1 MKQLLLISV
10 LFCIS
15 YIVSAQC
22 NGTDNGSN
30 AGDNYVEIKLSA
42 SVENGYYICEIS
54 FRKCGNWY
62 EGTTAPPPLLLDKR
76 STSFMY
82 SNYLYFD
89 FTSTKFEGDPVFT
102 FAEFPSIGYSWDMMG
117 YVGTTFGV
125 QDQRTST
132 GDYYLS
138 ITRSDASYDT
148 KDDFSFKNTTDYI
161 PYGTVKWKI
170 KNSANGDVG
179 LEGRIY
185 KEQLSSIP
193 LTIDAKW
200 HGQALTLPSAASY
213 HGSSAGHDKSW
224 PLYLCFTG
232 DGLVNVG
239 SSDPPVITDLAV
251 ADACAG
257 TTQGITATVTG
268 TYTGISWELKK
279 NGVTST
285 DGTITVGASKEL
297 ASVAWGASASGT
309 YEICGTPQSSVAGA
323 VPFCKNVTVTAAPAL
338 EIAKS
343 TTDECVNTSVTLT
356 PQQVGGG
363 AVGSLLNASSYKWTK
378 DASAASLA
386 TSLTYT
392 TGLTT
397 TSTVYHFTATTVTGN
412 CPVSA
417 DITLQGV
424 AAPVVSGISAIVASG
439 ASLIDKKYYA
449 GDNITFSV
457 PNNVDY
463 TYAWTID
470 GVSAGSGNSCQIES
484 ATAAS
489 YVVKVTVTNSAGCST
504 ELTETYTLS
513 AGCGLTVALQDHF
526 NPGNPVRIC
535 ANGVALI
542 DAVATANCA
551 GESVL
556 YYVWYQKQ
564 ADNTYKE
571 VLRDENPGALKSTF
585 AATVAGTYQVWVYSA
600 RGMIKSADLQ
610 VNASG
615 SIYTADIVEAWDPV
629 YIPLGGGPADLGA
642 NGNNIDSYYWK
653 PEKWFTGSAH
663 TAQFPT
669 TSALSQATTF
679 FVYASHS
686 DGCVSMDSSH
696 VVLSDKTLDITIQIA
711 GNPVCANGKIRL
723 TAEVSNGSGN
733 YDYTWATNEFTIGY
747 PNKNKEMVF
756 EANKSLIP
764 AEGKVLTQTLYVK
777 DTDTEVVGTA
787 KAVINLSNLEDPKLK
802 FDLVGNATCEG
813 NTLSVVKTAGPNI
826 ANYYWFVRD
835 ESLPNKPVTMTTST
849 TPGLKLDKRGDYTV
863 WVGAKTINVSGLEG
877 CYSDTV
883 NARLPLKVKGFDLA
897 WSTQPAATYVSG
909 QVLKAGAIA
918 SNSTTSNDY
927 TFEWL
932 SPAGGTMTSATQTTN
947 PNNFQLEGAE
957 LAQYEFKVKVT
968 NDGCPKELSE
978 IVNRNATDNGLLL
991 TLASDQVKYCAGGA
1005 AIMSARAT
1013 GGKAPYRVTWYKVG
1027 SESSPIEGPKEM
1039 AIDGGAGFDRL
1050 IITTPLSDGDKIVVK
1065 VEDGNTASPKIRRDT
1080 VTVNVTG
1087 AVQAPQI
1094 SAGADRTI
1102 ARGTSTYLLGEV
1114 LAEGNGITSWTW
1126 WDGNNLV
1133 ADATTANPQTKALN
1147 SATTFSAY
1155 VTDASGCTSLP
1166 DEVEIRVT
1174 ADPYDLAVD
1183 MNAPGL
1189 LCHNSKVPLS
1199 ADVTPGDRAIS
1210 KWQWTTTLGTLSN
1223 AALATPDWTMNVSA
1237 NGTATLMVLVE
1248 DGAGVTAVDKAVVTV
1263 SDKTAPELI
1272 LAGYNTAGGKNTLC
1286 SGSTELKV
1294 TEKNGIALSGYVW
1307 YADGAVVARDVDTY
1321 IHAVSATSLV
1331 TVRVTASAA
1340 SGGCP
1345 ASNVAEVPLTAYP
1358 QPAIA
1363 WAASSTPEFVD
1374 ANTAV
1379 KVTAEVTTTTK
1390 APYTYTWKHI
1400 STPVNPNAP
1409 GYTDEANAAGTPP
1422 AASSEANLAGGA
1434 SADSHPY
1441 DFQVTVTDGNGCPS
1455 DEITRSIVV
1464 NDGSLYVTV
1473 APKYGDYCINGAGV
1487 LTASVKGEGVT
1498 ADNVTYQWYKD
1509 GTLMAGETGK
1519 ELVVM
1524 NPNETDKYHVEVECG
1539 GKTGST
1545 AGVPT
1550 QLKQGTNTAPTL
1562 TGIDLQIPIGS
1573 RTALV
1578 VDPNGAVIT
1587 EWQWSP
1593 EDKLASGE
1601 STLSS
1606 PYTIAL
1612 NASQQYTVYG
1622 VDRNKCV
1629 SAPAIVNVDVIKVPD
1644 PADRQE
1650 NLMVKAWPTP
1660 DTVCIGNELNIYTT
1674 VWSSVTGDKT
1684 YTWMGD
1690 DNLNVK
1696 NTPGVIFN
1704 PTNQSLPAGTY
1715 TYAVIVEN
1723 AVGMKAVDRAIV
1735 TVIDGTTPTLTEQN
1749 PGDRCA
1755 GNDVVV
1761 KLTPSSGAEYTWIVN
1776 GVVDETVTGNTFTW
1790 PDVMDETG
1798 VHYNLKV
1805 IAKTAG
1811 YCRTDT
1817 LKIDADV
1824 QPGVKFEGLQIA
1836 DSCGQVILYSKTKE
1850 NANYSWSLTAGAPY
1864 LKTKAGG
1871 SADTCYVVQDMEFTT
1886 PSMGYT
1892 LKVEVTP
1899 NGGGCKASGQY
1910 TGKLYYRPTARI
1922 AGWNPAGEATSLSYT
1937 MVEKNGSETVYL
1949 DALNSHYTTTNSDV
1963 DWTALHANIPA
1974 ASDKKTATVRNVAVD
1989 DSVFL
1994 TIANKEVATCQSRDT
2009 MPVYLYPEAPTLRID
2024 TVDGSF
2030 VNAGLYLDGG
2040 SGDNYTIWSRKW
2052 DPYCLTDRFTGDQV
2066 YKKEPGAINITDKLW
2081 KEPAMDTL
2089 EFYYATAGRTIA
2101 GRTWDS
2107 PTTSDTVGYYLQDFH
2122 VNESP
2127 LSSDDFM
2134 PVYFDFT
2141 AMGTPTTKE
2150 IFERLIPS
2158 ASTASAIL
2166 KFDYSSQKT
2175 STSTRRPTGQVLS
2188 PFAPVQGGVIQV
2200 RPAIETQFMQYGVLP
2215 SYYSF
2220 EFKNTNISDGNYN
2233 WAFTLPQKAG
2243 SLDLSDLVASD
2254 FTNVQNIVRWKFS
2267 TQKTVVT
2274 TIRVGGTIIGVAEAK
2289 APLKPLM
2296 FFKVLLN
2303 NTTTG
2308 LIWH

>member
-1 MKQLLLISV
+1 MIKIINIIIYLC
-10 LFCIS
+10 LFFNMSILEAQT
-15 YIVSAQC
+15 VSDCDLVQGNKYGAKE
-22 NGTDNGSN
+22 
-30 AGDNYVEIKLSA
+30 GDNFVELHFGDVSLKDDGYLYFSIYLKKL
-42 SVENGYYICEIS
+42 GD
-54 FRKCGNWY
+54 WY
-62 EGTTAPPPLLLDKR
+62 EGTTIPSGMGAAKKYTNSFNVLQLMFNYTESVFTEAPEVVRLGGCPTLPEYDWGAVYKYLPTMEDVRGYTLNPKDFWMELIILSQSADNEEYYPIP
-76 STSFMY
+76 TD
-82 SNYLYFD
+82 NYLF
-89 FTSTKFEGDPVFT
+89 
-102 FAEFPSIGYSWDMMG
+102 FAEYRWKVNSN
-117 YVGTTFGV
+117 VGGA
-125 QDQRTST
+125 TST
-132 GDYYLS
+132 GIKCRTQVAGEDYYIEGQNSKGTNLGFC
-138 ITRSDASYDT
+138 ITGAEDLDV
-148 KDDFSFKNTTDYI
+148 SF
-161 PYGTVKWKI
+161 G
-170 KNSANGDVG
+170 GD
-179 LEGRIY
+179 
-185 KEQLSSIP
+185 
-193 LTIDAKW
+193 
-200 HGQALTLPSAASY
+200 
-213 HGSSAGHDKSW
+213 
-224 PLYLCFTG
+224 
-232 DGLVNVG
+232 N
-239 SSDPPVITDLAV
+239 PPVITDLAV

-268 TYTGISWELKK
+268 TYTGISWALKK
-279 NGVTST
+279 DGAIST

-297 ASVAWGASASGT
+297 ASVTWGASAGGT

-323 VPFCKNVTVTAAPAL
+323 VPFCKDVTVTAAPAL
-338 EIAKS
+338 EIARS
-343 TTDECVNTSVTLT
+343 TTDECVGTPVTLT
-356 PQQVGGG
+356 PQQVGGA
-363 AVGSLLNASSYKWTK
+363 AVGSLLDGNSYKWTQ
-378 DASAASLA
+378 DASA
-386 TSLTYT
+386 TSL
-392 TGLTT
+392 GELLTLST
-397 TSTVYHFTATTVTGN
+397 QVPATSTVYHFTATTVTGN
-412 CPVSA
+412 CPVAA

-424 AAPVVSGISAIVASG
+424 AAPVISGISTLVASG

-457 PNNVDY
+457 PNNADY
-463 TYAWTID
+463 TYAWTIN

-556 YYVWYQKQ
+556 YYVWYQRQ

-571 VLRDENPGALKSTF
+571 IFRDENPGALKSTF

-615 SIYTADIVEAWDPV
+615 SIYAADIVEAWDPV

-679 FVYASHS
+679 FVYGSHS

-696 VVLSDKTLDITIQIA
+696 VVLSDQTLDITIQIA

-733 YDYTWATNEFTIGY
+733 YDYTWATNEFTTGY

-813 NTLSVVKTAGPNI
+813 NTLSVVKNAGPNI
-826 ANYYWFVRD
+826 ATYYWFVRD

-863 WVGAKTINVSGLEG
+863 WVAAKTINVSGLEG

-897 WSTQPAATYVSG
+897 WSAQPAATYVSG
-909 QVLKAGAIA
+909 QVLKAGAVA

-932 SPAGGTMTSATQTTN
+932 SPAGGTMTSASQTTN

-991 TLASDQVKYCAGGA
+991 TLASDQVKYCANGA

-1013 GGKAPYRVTWYKVG
+1013 GGKAPYRVTWYKAG
-1027 SESSPIEGPKEM
+1027 NESAPIEGPKEM

-1050 IITTPLSDGDKIVVK
+1050 VITTPLSDGDKIVVK

-1126 WDGNNLV
+1126 WDGNNLA
-1133 ADATTANPQTKALN
+1133 ADATTANPQTKVLN
-1147 SATTFSAY
+1147 SATTYSAY
-1155 VTDASGCTSLP
+1155 VTDAAGCTSLP

-1263 SDKTAPELI
+1263 SNKTAPELI
-1272 LAGYNTAGGKNTLC
+1272 LAGYNTAGGKNTVC

-1307 YADGAVVARDVDTY
+1307 YADGTIVARDVDTY
-1321 IHAVSATSLV
+1321 IHDVTSTSLV

-1358 QPAIA
+1358 QPVIA

-1379 KVTAEVTTTTK
+1379 KVTAAVTTTTK

-1409 GYTDEANAAGTPP
+1409 GYTDETNATGTPP

-1473 APKYGDYCINGAGV
+1473 ASKYGDYCINGADV
-1487 LTASVKGEGVT
+1487 LVASVKGEGVT
-1498 ADNVTYQWYKD
+1498 ADNVTYQWYKN
-1509 GTLMAGETGK
+1509 GTLMPGETAK
-1519 ELVVM
+1519 ELVIM

-1562 TGIDLQIPIGS
+1562 TGIDLQIPTGS

-1593 EDKLASGE
+1593 EDKLADGE

-1606 PYTIAL
+1606 PYTVVL
-1612 NASQQYTVYG
+1612 NAPQQYTVYG

-1629 SAPAIVNVDVIKVPD
+1629 SAPAIVNVDVINVPN
-1644 PADRQE
+1644 PGDRQE
-1650 NLMVKAWPTP
+1650 DLMVKAWPTP

-1690 DNLNVK
+1690 NNLNSK
-1696 NTPGVIFN
+1696 NTSSVIFN
-1704 PTNQSLPAGTY
+1704 PTNQSLTAGTY
-1715 TYAVIVEN
+1715 TYVVIVEN
-1723 AVGMKAVDRAIV
+1723 AVGMKAVDRAV
-1735 TVIDGTTPTLTEQN
+1735 VKVIDGTTPTLAEQN

-1790 PDVMDETG
+1790 PDVMDEAG

-1817 LKIDADV
+1817 LSIDANV

-1836 DSCGQVILYSKTKE
+1836 DSCGQVVLYSKTKE

-1871 SADTCYVVQDMEFTT
+1871 SADTCYIVRDMDFTT

-1892 LKVEVTP
+1892 LQVEITP
-1899 NGGGCKASGQY
+1899 NGGGCKATGQY
-1910 TGKLYYRPTARI
+1910 TGKLYYKPTARI
-1922 AGWNPAGEATSLSYT
+1922 AGWNPAGEATSLAYT
-1937 MVEKNGSETVYL
+1937 MVEKDGSETVYL
-1949 DALNSHYTTTNSDV
+1949 DAVNSQYTTTNSDI
-1963 DWTALHANIPA
+1963 DWTALHATVTA
-1974 ASDKKTATVRNVAVD
+1974 ASNKQTATVRNVAVD

-2009 MPVYLYPEAPTLRID
+2009 MPVYLYPEAPTLKID

-2052 DPYCLTDRFTGDQV
+2052 DPYCLATRFTGDQV
-2066 YKKEPGAINITDKLW
+2066 YKKEPTATNITDKLW

-2101 GRTWDS
+2101 GRVWDS
-2107 PTTSDTVGYYLQDFH
+2107 KTTSDTVGYYLFDL
-2122 VNESP
+2122 NLNTTLP
-2127 LSSDDFM
+2127 SSNSYM
-2134 PVYFDFT
+2134 AVYFDFA
-2141 AMGTPTTKE
+2141 AMGCPTTLE
-2150 IFERLIPS
+2150 LCRRINAYNAQSMIQVYN
-2158 ASTASAIL
+2158 
-2166 KFDYSSQKT
+2166 FDYSTQ
-2175 STSTRRPTGQVLS
+2175 STKSNTYMGATDKVVGTALTMNMATIRIVPKAES
-2188 PFAPVQGGVIQV
+2188 K
-2200 RPAIETQFMQYGVLP
+2200 FMQYGKLP
-2215 SYYSF
+2215 DVSF
-2220 EFKNTNISDGNYN
+2220 TLLRSNPTSVGNMN
-2233 WAFTLPQKAG
+2233 WIYVLPQKSHILEVDDLFAVDFMNVMQMFRWNFEG
-2243 SLDLSDLVASD
+2243 QTTSATSKLSPTAKPTGNRTALMPLQVIGTNLRNTIPSLD
-2254 FTNVQNIVRWKFS
+2254 WK
-2267 TQKTVVT
+2267 
-2274 TIRVGGTIIGVAEAK
+2274 
-2289 APLKPLM
+2289 
-2296 FFKVLLN
+2296 
-2303 NTTTG
+2303 
-2308 LIWH
+2308 

>member
-1 MKQLLLISV
+1 MKRILFIIFFVIQILQGGAQTFYGTENLPTDWCGSKFGNNEWDNTLEAAIQNVTVNGDYLEFDIYLSRIGKWFNQAWTSERKRLSILTLAFDYNYNV
-10 LFCIS
+10 L
-15 YIVSAQC
+15 
-22 NGTDNGSN
+22 
-30 AGDNYVEIKLSA
+30 
-42 SVENGYYICEIS
+42 
-54 FRKCGNWY
+54 
-62 EGTTAPPPLLLDKR
+62 
-76 STSFMY
+76 STNKS
-82 SNYLYFD
+82 D
-89 FTSTKFEGDPVFT
+89 FTYTIGEDWEADVDVKSCGLEQAASFGDPHFLQMNFASMNYYTFSVPGEGVF
-102 FAEFPSIGYSWDMMG
+102 FMH
-117 YVGTTFGV
+117 
-125 QDQRTST
+125 
-132 GDYYLS
+132 
-138 ITRSDASYDT
+138 
-148 KDDFSFKNTTDYI
+148 
-161 PYGTVKWKI
+161 VKWKI
-170 KNSANGDVG
+170 ASKSGKTGIVLRTPG
-179 LEGRIY
+179 PPR
-185 KEQLSSIP
+185 SSEA
-193 LTIDAKW
+193 TTD
-200 HGQALTLPSAASY
+200 QSAAVCVVQTGNADIQL
-213 HGSSAGHDKSW
+213 GSESA
-224 PLYLCFTG
+224 
-232 DGLVNVG
+232 
-239 SSDPPVITDLAV
+239 PVITDLAV

-268 TYTGISWELKK
+268 TYTGINWELKK
-279 NGVTST
+279 DGAIST

-309 YEICGTPQSSVAGA
+309 YKICGTPQSSVAGA
-323 VPFCKNVTVTAAPAL
+323 VPFCKDVTVTAAPAL
-338 EIAKS
+338 EIARS

-356 PQQVGGG
+356 PQQVGGA
-363 AVGSLLNASSYKWTK
+363 AVGSLLNASSYKWTQ
-378 DASAASLA
+378 DASATSLA

-392 TGLTT
+392 TDLTT
-397 TSTVYHFTATTVTGN
+397 TSTVYHFTATTATGN

-424 AAPVVSGISAIVASG
+424 AAPVISGISTVVASG

-457 PNNVDY
+457 PNNTDY

-535 ANGVALI
+535 TNGVALI

-564 ADNTYKE
+564 PDNTYKE
-571 VLRDENPGALKSTF
+571 VFRDENPGALKSTF
-585 AATVAGTYQVWVYSA
+585 AATATGTYQVWVYSA

-615 SIYTADIVEAWDPV
+615 SIYAADIVEAWDPV

-679 FVYASHS
+679 LVYASHS

-733 YDYTWATNEFTIGY
+733 YDYTWATNEFTTGY

-813 NTLSVVKTAGPNI
+813 NTLNVVKNAGPNI
-826 ANYYWFVRD
+826 ATYYWFVRD

-909 QVLKAGAIA
+909 QVLKAGAVA

-991 TLASDQVKYCAGGA
+991 TLASDHVKYCAGGA

-1013 GGKAPYRVTWYKVG
+1013 GGKAPYRVTWYKAG
-1027 SESSPIEGPKEM
+1027 NESAPIEGPKEM

-1050 IITTPLSDGDKIVVK
+1050 VITTPLSDGDKIVVK

-1087 AVQAPQI
+1087 AVNAPQI
-1094 SAGADRTI
+1094 SAGADRMI

-1126 WDGNNLV
+1126 WDGNNLA
-1133 ADATTANPQTKALN
+1133 ADATTANPQTKVLN
-1147 SATTFSAY
+1147 SATTYSAY
-1155 VTDASGCTSLP
+1155 VTDAAGCTSLP

-1189 LCHNSKVPLS
+1189 LCHNSMVPLS
-1199 ADVTPGDRAIS
+1199 ADITPGDRTIN
-1210 KWQWTTTLGTLSN
+1210 KWQWTTTLGTLSD

-1263 SDKTAPELI
+1263 SNKTAPELI
-1272 LAGYNTAGGKNTLC
+1272 LAGYNTVGGKNTVC

-1307 YADGAVVARDVDTY
+1307 YANGVVVARDVDTY
-1321 IHAVSATSLV
+1321 VHNVTGTSAV

-1345 ASNVAEVPLTAYP
+1345 AGNVAEVPLMAYP

-1400 STPVNPNAP
+1400 STPVNLNAP
-1409 GYTDEANAAGTPP
+1409 NYTDETNAVGTPP

-1473 APKYGDYCINGAGV
+1473 TSKYGDYCINGADV
-1487 LTASVKGEGVT
+1487 LVASVKGEGVT
-1498 ADNVTYQWYKD
+1498 ADNVTYQWYKN

-1519 ELVVM
+1519 ELVIM

-1539 GKTGST
+1539 GKAGST

-1562 TGIDLQIPIGS
+1562 TGIDLQIPTGS

-1593 EDKLASGE
+1593 EDKLADGE

-1606 PYTIAL
+1606 PYTVVL
-1612 NASQQYTVYG
+1612 NAPQQYTVYG

-1629 SAPAIVNVDVIKVPD
+1629 SAPAVVNVDVINVPN
-1644 PADRQE
+1644 PGDRQD

-1690 DNLNVK
+1690 NNLNSK
-1696 NTPGVIFN
+1696 NTPSVIFN
-1704 PTNQSLPAGTY
+1704 PTNQSLTAGTY
-1715 TYAVIVEN
+1715 TYVVIVEN
-1723 AVGMKAVDRAIV
+1723 ALGIKAVDRAV
-1735 TVIDGTTPTLTEQN
+1735 VKVIDGTTPTLTEQN

-1790 PDVMDETG
+1790 PDVRDEAG
-1798 VHYNLKV
+1798 VRYNLKV

-1817 LKIDADV
+1817 LSIDADV

-1850 NANYSWSLTAGAPY
+1850 NANYNWNLTAGAPY

-1871 SADTCYVVQDMEFTT
+1871 SADTCYIVRDMDFTT

-1892 LKVEVTP
+1892 LQVEITP
-1899 NGGGCKASGQY
+1899 NGGGCKATGQY
-1910 TGKLYYRPTARI
+1910 TGKLYYKPTARI
-1922 AGWNPAGEATSLSYT
+1922 AGWNPAGESTPLAYT
-1937 MVEKNGSETVYL
+1937 MVEKDGLETVYL
-1949 DALNSHYTTTNSDV
+1949 DAVNSQYTTTNSDI
-1963 DWTALHANIPA
+1963 DWTALHANVMV
-1974 ASDKKTATVRNVAVD
+1974 ASNKQTATVKNVAVD

-2009 MPVYLYPEAPTLRID
+2009 MPVYLYPEAPTVDID
-2024 TVDGSF
+2024 T
-2030 VNAGLYLDGG
+2030 N
-2040 SGDNYTIWSRKW
+2040 T
-2052 DPYCLTDRFTGDQV
+2052 CLTDILVHWENGNGDSVRIMGIVEDAYNVLGKNYQILASV
-2066 YKKEPGAINITDKLW
+2066 KLGDKKWVEPNMNDRLK
-2081 KEPAMDTL
+2081 
-2089 EFYYATAGRTIA
+2089 FYYLQSVRKIEGRSFLSQI
-2101 GRTWDS
+2101 
-2107 PTTSDTVGYYLQDFH
+2107 TSDTVGWLKQTLYS
-2122 VNESP
+2122 VNNVSGGIDNVIAYP
-2127 LSSDDFM
+2127 FDMSSKGIHTNRDL
-2134 PVYFDFT
+2134 
-2141 AMGTPTTKE
+2141 
-2150 IFERLIPS
+2150 FERLVPS
-2158 ASTASAIL
+2158 SL
-2166 KFDYSSQKT
+2166 N
-2175 STSTRRPTGQVLS
+2175 RG
-2188 PFAPVQGGVIQV
+2188 GGVIG
-2200 RPAIETQFMQYGVLP
+2200 Y
-2215 SYYSF
+2215 
-2220 EFKNTNISDGNYN
+2220 
-2233 WAFTLPQKAG
+2233 W
-2243 SLDLSDLVASD
+2243 D
-2254 FTNVQNIVRWKFS
+2254 FTSQIWNNEDWMDMNGDGSWMIWSWDPAPGFDLKVGSAYNLSFANASVESANILMYGKLQRLVYDFKLNPAGGSETFILYPISMVNKKTRQYLGGQIPTTYLGIFDFSYQVYDNASSIDFGDGMIFWDPEEATDVLKIDGWRPVRF
-2267 TQKTVVT
+2267 TVENP
-2274 TIRVGGTIIGVAEAK
+2274 I
-2289 APLKPLM
+2289 
-2296 FFKVLLN
+2296 LN
-2303 NTTTG
+2303 
-2308 LIWH
+2308 WSK

>member
-1 MKQLLLISV
+1 MKRILLIIFFVIQILQGGAQTFYGTENLPTDWCGSKFGNNEWDNTLETAIQNVTVNGDYLEFDIYLSRIGKWFNQAWTSERKRLSIVTLAFDYNYNV
-10 LFCIS
+10 L
-15 YIVSAQC
+15 
-22 NGTDNGSN
+22 
-30 AGDNYVEIKLSA
+30 
-42 SVENGYYICEIS
+42 
-54 FRKCGNWY
+54 
-62 EGTTAPPPLLLDKR
+62 
-76 STSFMY
+76 STNKS
-82 SNYLYFD
+82 D
-89 FTSTKFEGDPVFT
+89 FTYTIGEEWEADVDVKSCGLEEAPSFGDPHFLQMNFASMNYYTFSAPGEGVF
-102 FAEFPSIGYSWDMMG
+102 FMHI
-117 YVGTTFGV
+117 
-125 QDQRTST
+125 
-132 GDYYLS
+132 
-138 ITRSDASYDT
+138 
-148 KDDFSFKNTTDYI
+148 
-161 PYGTVKWKI
+161 KWKI
-170 KNSANGDVG
+170 ASKSGKTGVVLRTPG
-179 LEGRIY
+179 PPR
-185 KEQLSSIP
+185 SSEA
-193 LTIDAKW
+193 TTD
-200 HGQALTLPSAASY
+200 QSAAVCVVQTGNADIQL
-213 HGSSAGHDKSW
+213 GSESA
-224 PLYLCFTG
+224 
-232 DGLVNVG
+232 
-239 SSDPPVITDLAV
+239 PVITDLAV

-268 TYTGISWELKK
+268 TYTGINWELKK
-279 NGVTST
+279 NGATST

-297 ASVAWGASASGT
+297 ASVAWGTSASGT

-363 AVGSLLNASSYKWTK
+363 AVGALLNASSYKWTK

-663 TAQFPT
+663 MAQFPT

-1013 GGKAPYRVTWYKVG
+1013 GGKAPYRVTWYKAG

-1133 ADATTANPQTKALN
+1133 ADATTANPQTKVLN

-1155 VTDASGCTSLP
+1155 VTDAAGCTSLP

-1307 YADGAVVARDVDTY
+1307 YADGAVVTRDVDTY

-1345 ASNVAEVPLTAYP
+1345 ASNVAEVLLTAYP

-1562 TGIDLQIPIGS
+1562 TGIDLQIPTGS

-1606 PYTIAL
+1606 PYTVAL
-1612 NASQQYTVYG
+1612 NAPQQYTVYG

-1629 SAPAIVNVDVIKVPD
+1629 SAPAVVNVDVIKVPD
-1644 PADRQE
+1644 PADRQD

-1674 VWSSVTGDKT
+1674 VWSSVTGNKT

-1715 TYAVIVEN
+1715 TYAVIVET
-1723 AVGMKAVDRAIV
+1723 VGMKAVDRAIV

-1922 AGWNPAGEATSLSYT
+1922 AGWNPAGEATPLSYT

-1949 DALNSHYTTTNSDV
+1949 DAVNSHYTTTNSDV
-1963 DWTALHANIPA
+1963 DWTALHANIMA
-1974 ASDKKTATVRNVAVD
+1974 ASNKQTATVRNVAVD

>member
-1 MKQLLLISV
+1 MIKIINILIYLCLCFNMSI
-10 LFCIS
+10 LEAQT
-15 YIVSAQC
+15 VSDCDLVQGNKYGAKE
-22 NGTDNGSN
+22 
-30 AGDNYVEIKLSA
+30 GDNFVELHFGDVSLKEDGYLYFSIYLKKL
-42 SVENGYYICEIS
+42 GD
-54 FRKCGNWY
+54 WY
-62 EGTTAPPPLLLDKR
+62 EGTTIPSGMGANKKYTNSFSVLQLMFNYTESVFTEAPEVVRLGACPSPEYPDYDWGAVYRYLPTMEDVRGYTLNPKDFWMELIILSQDAD
-76 STSFMY
+76 SEEYYPIPTD
-82 SNYLYFD
+82 NYLF
-89 FTSTKFEGDPVFT
+89 
-102 FAEFPSIGYSWDMMG
+102 FAEYRWKVNSN
-117 YVGTTFGV
+117 VGGA
-125 QDQRTST
+125 TST
-132 GDYYLS
+132 GIKCRTQVPGEDYY
-138 ITRSDASYDT
+138 I
-148 KDDFSFKNTTDYI
+148 
-161 PYGTVKWKI
+161 
-170 KNSANGDVG
+170 
-179 LEGRIY
+179 EGRNS
-185 KEQLSSIP
+185 KE
-193 LTIDAKW
+193 T
-200 HGQALTLPSAASY
+200 TL
-213 HGSSAGHDKSW
+213 GF
-224 PLYLCFTG
+224 CITG
-232 DGLVNVG
+232 AEDLDVSFGGDN
-239 SSDPPVITDLAV
+239 PPVITDLAV

-268 TYTGISWELKK
+268 TYTGINWELKK
-279 NGVTST
+279 NGATST

-297 ASVAWGASASGT
+297 ASVAWGTSASGT

-356 PQQVGGG
+356 PQQVGGE

-1013 GGKAPYRVTWYKVG
+1013 GGKAPYRVTWYKAG

-1039 AIDGGAGFDRL
+1039 VIDGGAGFDRL

-1155 VTDASGCTSLP
+1155 VTDAAGCTSLP

-1307 YADGAVVARDVDTY
+1307 YADGAVVTRDVDTY

-1345 ASNVAEVPLTAYP
+1345 ASNVAEVLLTAYP

-1562 TGIDLQIPIGS
+1562 TGIDLQIPTGS

-1606 PYTIAL
+1606 PYTVAL
-1612 NASQQYTVYG
+1612 NDPQQYTVYG

-1629 SAPAIVNVDVIKVPD
+1629 SAPAVVNVDVIKVPD
-1644 PADRQE
+1644 PADRQD

-1660 DTVCIGNELNIYTT
+1660 DTVCIGNELNIYAT
-1674 VWSSVTGDKT
+1674 VWSSVTGNKT

-1715 TYAVIVEN
+1715 TYAVIVET
-1723 AVGMKAVDRAIV
+1723 VGMKAVDRAIV

-1922 AGWNPAGEATSLSYT
+1922 AGWNPAGEATPLSYT

-1949 DALNSHYTTTNSDV
+1949 DAVNSHYTTTNSDV
-1963 DWTALHANIPA
+1963 DWTALHTNIPA

-2107 PTTSDTVGYYLQDFH
+2107 PTTSDTVGYYLQDINKNTTSGKTSNNL
-2122 VNESP
+2122 V
-2127 LSSDDFM
+2127 

-2141 AMGTPTTKE
+2141 KMGYPTSGDLLKLWTSK
-2150 IFERLIPS
+2150 FSVVRTFNY
-2158 ASTASAIL
+2158 STQGWSGTTNPAGSIIIGS
-2166 KFDYSSQKT
+2166 FT
-2175 STSTRRPTGQVLS
+2175 I
-2188 PFAPVQGGVIQV
+2188 VQGTVIQ
-2200 RPAIETQFMQYGVLP
+2200 IEPKINCQFMQYGKLP
-2215 SYYSF
+2215 SLYDFSVN
-2220 EFKNTNISDGNYN
+2220 KTNATSKGNN
-2233 WAFTLPQKAG
+2233 NLVFLQPSRAAMLMAREV
-2243 SLDLSDLVASD
+2243 LDEVVDLSTVRYFGFDNQGWNAARYVTSTVFLGD
-2254 FTNVQNIVRWKFS
+2254 FSLIPLLPLQMELKAAFNGSINWK
-2267 TQKTVVT
+2267 
-2274 TIRVGGTIIGVAEAK
+2274 
-2289 APLKPLM
+2289 
-2296 FFKVLLN
+2296 
-2303 NTTTG
+2303 
-2308 LIWH
+2308 

>member
-1 MKQLLLISV
+1 MKKSLYILL
-10 LFCIS
+10 
-15 YIVSAQC
+15 YILLTDIFSVSAQVFY
-22 NGTDNGSN
+22 GTENIPTIADYC
-30 AGDNYVEIKLSA
+30 GDDKY
-42 SVENGYYICEIS
+42 G
-54 FRKCGNWY
+54 GNWKNSLEVCIENAQIDGEY
-62 EGTTAPPPLLLDKR
+62 LVFSVVFNKISDWKVLTNNRNVTTLNGLTLAFDYNHTVL
-76 STSFMY
+76 STNNSDVSFELEPDWQY
-82 SNYLYFD
+82 NEDLEQYCDFIPQLVCQSSFNEYYLVIQANELTHYK
-89 FTSTKFEGDPVFT
+89 FTSGGANSK
-102 FAEFPSIGYSWDMMG
+102 IGTIRWKLQAGASGKTGVIMRATG
-117 YVGTTFGV
+117 SVRGTGGTAVNGASAVPLCIV
-125 QDQRTST
+125 QS
-132 GDYYLS
+132 G
-138 ITRSDASYDT
+138 
-148 KDDFSFKNTTDYI
+148 
-161 PYGTVKWKI
+161 
-170 KNSANGDVG
+170 NGDV
-179 LEGRIY
+179 
-185 KEQLSSIP
+185 S
-193 LTIDAKW
+193 
-200 HGQALTLPSAASY
+200 
-213 HGSSAGHDKSW
+213 
-224 PLYLCFTG
+224 
-232 DGLVNVG
+232 VG
-239 SSDPPVITDLAV
+239 SESAPVITDLVV

-268 TYTGISWELKK
+268 TYTGINWELKK
-279 NGVTST
+279 DGAIST

-309 YEICGTPQSSVAGA
+309 YKICGTPQSSVAGA
-323 VPFCKNVTVTAAPAL
+323 VPFCKDVTVTAAPAL
-338 EIAKS
+338 EIARS
-343 TTDECVNTSVTLT
+343 TTDECVGTPVTLT
-356 PQQVGGG
+356 PQQVGGA
-363 AVGSLLNASSYKWTK
+363 AVGSLLDGNSYKWTQ
-378 DASAASLA
+378 DASA
-386 TSLTYT
+386 TSL
-392 TGLTT
+392 GKLLTLST
-397 TSTVYHFTATTVTGN
+397 QVPATSTVYHFTATTVTGN

-424 AAPVVSGISAIVASG
+424 AAPVISGISTVVASG

-457 PNNVDY
+457 PNNTDY

-535 ANGVALI
+535 TNGVALI
-542 DAVATANCA
+542 DAVATADCA

-564 ADNTYKE
+564 PDNTYKE
-571 VLRDENPGALKSTF
+571 VFRDENPGALKSTF
-585 AATVAGTYQVWVYSA
+585 AATATGTYQVWVYSA

-615 SIYTADIVEAWDPV
+615 SIYAADIVEAWDPV

-679 FVYASHS
+679 LVYASHS

-733 YDYTWATNEFTIGY
+733 YDYTWATNEFTTGY

-813 NTLSVVKTAGPNI
+813 NTLNVVKNAGPNI
-826 ANYYWFVRD
+826 ATYYWFVRD

-909 QVLKAGAIA
+909 QVLKAGAVA

-1013 GGKAPYRVTWYKVG
+1013 GGKAPYRVTWYKAG
-1027 SESSPIEGPKEM
+1027 NESAPIEGPKEM

-1050 IITTPLSDGDKIVVK
+1050 VITTPLSDGDKIVVK

-1087 AVQAPQI
+1087 AVNAPQI
-1094 SAGADRTI
+1094 SAGADRMI

-1126 WDGNNLV
+1126 WDGNNLA
-1133 ADATTANPQTKALN
+1133 ADATTANPQTKVLN
-1147 SATTFSAY
+1147 SATTYSAY
-1155 VTDASGCTSLP
+1155 VTDAAGCTSLP

-1189 LCHNSKVPLS
+1189 LCHNSMVPLS
-1199 ADVTPGDRAIS
+1199 ADITPGDRAIS

-1263 SDKTAPELI
+1263 SNKTAPELI
-1272 LAGYNTAGGKNTLC
+1272 LAGYNTVGGKNTVC

-1307 YADGAVVARDVDTY
+1307 YANGVVVARDVDTY
-1321 IHAVSATSLV
+1321 VHNVTGTSAV

-1345 ASNVAEVPLTAYP
+1345 AGNVAEVPLTAYP

-1363 WAASSTPEFVD
+1363 WATSSTPEFVD

-1379 KVTAEVTTTTK
+1379 KVTAEVTTITK

-1400 STPVNPNAP
+1400 STPVNLNAP
-1409 GYTDEANAAGTPP
+1409 NYTDETNAVGTPP

-1473 APKYGDYCINGAGV
+1473 TSKYGDYCINGADV
-1487 LTASVKGEGVT
+1487 LVASVKGEGVT
-1498 ADNVTYQWYKD
+1498 ADNVTYQWYKN

-1519 ELVVM
+1519 ELVIM

-1539 GKTGST
+1539 GKAGST

-1562 TGIDLQIPIGS
+1562 TGIDLQIPTGS

-1593 EDKLASGE
+1593 EDKLADGE

-1606 PYTIAL
+1606 PYTVVL
-1612 NASQQYTVYG
+1612 NAPQQYTVYG

-1629 SAPAIVNVDVIKVPD
+1629 SAPAVVNVDVINVPN
-1644 PADRQE
+1644 PGDRQD

-1690 DNLNVK
+1690 NNLNSK
-1696 NTPGVIFN
+1696 NTPSVIFN
-1704 PTNQSLPAGTY
+1704 PTNQSLTAGTY
-1715 TYAVIVEN
+1715 TYVVIVEN
-1723 AVGMKAVDRAIV
+1723 ALGIKAVDRAV
-1735 TVIDGTTPTLTEQN
+1735 VKVIDGTTPTLTEQN

-1790 PDVMDETG
+1790 PNVMDEAG
-1798 VHYNLKV
+1798 VRYNLKV

-1817 LKIDADV
+1817 LSIDADV

-1850 NANYSWSLTAGAPY
+1850 NANYNWNLTAGAPY

-1871 SADTCYVVQDMEFTT
+1871 SADTCYIVRDMDFTT

-1892 LKVEVTP
+1892 LQVEITP
-1899 NGGGCKASGQY
+1899 NGGGCKATGQY
-1910 TGKLYYRPTARI
+1910 TGKLYYKPTARI
-1922 AGWNPAGEATSLSYT
+1922 AGWNPAGESTPLAYT
-1937 MVEKNGSETVYL
+1937 MVEKDGLETVYL
-1949 DALNSHYTTTNSDV
+1949 DAVNSQYTTTNSDI
-1963 DWTALHANIPA
+1963 DWTALHANVMV
-1974 ASDKKTATVRNVAVD
+1974 ASNKQTATVKNVAVD

-2009 MPVYLYPEAPTLRID
+2009 MPVYLYPEAPTVDID
-2024 TVDGSF
+2024 T
-2030 VNAGLYLDGG
+2030 N
-2040 SGDNYTIWSRKW
+2040 T
-2052 DPYCLTDRFTGDQV
+2052 CLTDILVHWENGNGDSVRIMGIVEDAYNVLGKNYQILASV
-2066 YKKEPGAINITDKLW
+2066 KLGDKKWVEPNMNDRLK
-2081 KEPAMDTL
+2081 
-2089 EFYYATAGRTIA
+2089 FYYLQSVRKIEGRSFLSQI
-2101 GRTWDS
+2101 
-2107 PTTSDTVGYYLQDFH
+2107 TSDTVGWLKQTLYS
-2122 VNESP
+2122 VNNVSGGIDNVIAYP
-2127 LSSDDFM
+2127 FDMSSKGIHTNRDL
-2134 PVYFDFT
+2134 
-2141 AMGTPTTKE
+2141 
-2150 IFERLIPS
+2150 FERLVPS
-2158 ASTASAIL
+2158 SL
-2166 KFDYSSQKT
+2166 N
-2175 STSTRRPTGQVLS
+2175 RG
-2188 PFAPVQGGVIQV
+2188 GGVIG
-2200 RPAIETQFMQYGVLP
+2200 Y
-2215 SYYSF
+2215 
-2220 EFKNTNISDGNYN
+2220 
-2233 WAFTLPQKAG
+2233 W
-2243 SLDLSDLVASD
+2243 D
-2254 FTNVQNIVRWKFS
+2254 FTSQIWNNEDWMDMNGDGSWMIWSWDPAPGFDLKVGSAYNLSFANASVESASILMYGKLQRLVYDFKLNPAGGSETFILYPISMVNKKTRQYLGGQIPTTYLGIFDFSYQVYDNASSIDFGDGMIFWDPEEATDVLKIDGWRPVRF
-2267 TQKTVVT
+2267 TVENP
-2274 TIRVGGTIIGVAEAK
+2274 I
-2289 APLKPLM
+2289 
-2296 FFKVLLN
+2296 LN
-2303 NTTTG
+2303 
-2308 LIWH
+2308 WSK

>member
-1 MKQLLLISV
+1 MKRILFIIFFVIQILQGGAQTFYGTENLPTDWCGSKFGNNEWDNTLETAIQNVTVNGDYLEFDIYLSRIGKWFNQAWTSERKRLSIVTLAFDYNYNV
-10 LFCIS
+10 L
-15 YIVSAQC
+15 
-22 NGTDNGSN
+22 
-30 AGDNYVEIKLSA
+30 
-42 SVENGYYICEIS
+42 
-54 FRKCGNWY
+54 
-62 EGTTAPPPLLLDKR
+62 
-76 STSFMY
+76 STNKS
-82 SNYLYFD
+82 D
-89 FTSTKFEGDPVFT
+89 FTYTIGEEWEADVDVKSCGLEEAPSFGDPHFLQMNFASMNYYTFSAPGEGVF
-102 FAEFPSIGYSWDMMG
+102 FMHI
-117 YVGTTFGV
+117 
-125 QDQRTST
+125 
-132 GDYYLS
+132 
-138 ITRSDASYDT
+138 
-148 KDDFSFKNTTDYI
+148 
-161 PYGTVKWKI
+161 KWKI
-170 KNSANGDVG
+170 ASKSGKTGVVLRTPG
-179 LEGRIY
+179 PPR
-185 KEQLSSIP
+185 SSEA
-193 LTIDAKW
+193 TTD
-200 HGQALTLPSAASY
+200 QSAAVCVVQTGNADIQL
-213 HGSSAGHDKSW
+213 GSESA
-224 PLYLCFTG
+224 
-232 DGLVNVG
+232 
-239 SSDPPVITDLAV
+239 PVITDLAV

-268 TYTGISWELKK
+268 TYTGINWELKK
-279 NGVTST
+279 NGAIST

-297 ASVAWGASASGT
+297 ASVAWGTSASGT

-826 ANYYWFVRD
+826 ATYYWFVRD

-877 CYSDTV
+877 GYSDTV

-1013 GGKAPYRVTWYKVG
+1013 GGKAPYRVTWYKAG

-1114 LAEGNGITSWTW
+1114 LEGNGITSWTW

-1155 VTDASGCTSLP
+1155 VTDAAGCTSLP
-1166 DEVEIRVT
+1166 DEVGIRVT

-1509 GTLMAGETGK
+1509 GILMAGETGK

-1562 TGIDLQIPIGS
+1562 TGIDLQIPTGS

-1606 PYTIAL
+1606 PYTVAL

-1629 SAPAIVNVDVIKVPD
+1629 SAPAIVNVDVINVLD
-1644 PADRQE
+1644 PADRQD

-1660 DTVCIGNELNIYTT
+1660 DTVCIGNELNIYAT

-1922 AGWNPAGEATSLSYT
+1922 AGWNPAGEATPLSYT

-1949 DALNSHYTTTNSDV
+1949 DAVNSHYTTTNSDV
-1963 DWTALHANIPA
+1963 DWTALHANITA
-1974 ASDKKTATVRNVAVD
+1974 ASNKQTATVRNVAVD

-2107 PTTSDTVGYYLQDFH
+2107 PTTSDTVGYYLQDINKNTTSGKTSNNL
-2122 VNESP
+2122 V
-2127 LSSDDFM
+2127 

-2141 AMGTPTTKE
+2141 KMGYPTSGDLLKLWTSK
-2150 IFERLIPS
+2150 FSVVRTFNY
-2158 ASTASAIL
+2158 STQGWSGTTNPAGSIIIGS
-2166 KFDYSSQKT
+2166 FT
-2175 STSTRRPTGQVLS
+2175 I
-2188 PFAPVQGGVIQV
+2188 VQGTVIQ
-2200 RPAIETQFMQYGVLP
+2200 IEPKINCQFMQYGKLP
-2215 SYYSF
+2215 SLYDFSVN
-2220 EFKNTNISDGNYN
+2220 KTNATSKGNN
-2233 WAFTLPQKAG
+2233 NLVFLQPSRAAMLMAREV
-2243 SLDLSDLVASD
+2243 LDEVVDLSTVRYFGFDNQGWNAARYVTSTVFLGD
-2254 FTNVQNIVRWKFS
+2254 FSLIPLLPLQMELKAAFNGSINWK
-2267 TQKTVVT
+2267 
-2274 TIRVGGTIIGVAEAK
+2274 
-2289 APLKPLM
+2289 
-2296 FFKVLLN
+2296 
-2303 NTTTG
+2303 
-2308 LIWH
+2308 

>member
-1 MKQLLLISV
+1 M
-10 LFCIS
+10 
-15 YIVSAQC
+15 
-22 NGTDNGSN
+22 
-30 AGDNYVEIKLSA
+30 
-42 SVENGYYICEIS
+42 
-54 FRKCGNWY
+54 
-62 EGTTAPPPLLLDKR
+62 
-76 STSFMY
+76 
-82 SNYLYFD
+82 
-89 FTSTKFEGDPVFT
+89 
-102 FAEFPSIGYSWDMMG
+102 
-117 YVGTTFGV
+117 
-125 QDQRTST
+125 
-132 GDYYLS
+132 
-138 ITRSDASYDT
+138 
-148 KDDFSFKNTTDYI
+148 
-161 PYGTVKWKI
+161 
-170 KNSANGDVG
+170 
-179 LEGRIY
+179 
-185 KEQLSSIP
+185 
-193 LTIDAKW
+193 
-200 HGQALTLPSAASY
+200 
-213 HGSSAGHDKSW
+213 
-224 PLYLCFTG
+224 
-232 DGLVNVG
+232 
-239 SSDPPVITDLAV
+239 
-251 ADACAG
+251 
-257 TTQGITATVTG
+257 
-268 TYTGISWELKK
+268 
-279 NGVTST
+279 
-285 DGTITVGASKEL
+285 
-297 ASVAWGASASGT
+297 
-309 YEICGTPQSSVAGA
+309 
-323 VPFCKNVTVTAAPAL
+323 
-338 EIAKS
+338 
-343 TTDECVNTSVTLT
+343 
-356 PQQVGGG
+356 
-363 AVGSLLNASSYKWTK
+363 
-378 DASAASLA
+378 
-386 TSLTYT
+386 
-392 TGLTT
+392 
-397 TSTVYHFTATTVTGN
+397 
-412 CPVSA
+412 SA

-1910 TGKLYYRPTARI
+1910 TGKLYYRPTARLQ
-1922 AGWNPAGEATSLSYT
+1922 AGIRQERRHLCLIQWWRKTDRKPFIWMPLIRIIRQPIRMSIGRLYMLTFRQPAIKKRLL
-1937 MVEKNGSETVYL
+1937 SETL
-1949 DALNSHYTTTNSDV
+1949 L
-1963 DWTALHANIPA
+1963 WTIP
-1974 ASDKKTATVRNVAVD
+1974 
-1989 DSVFL
+1989 
-1994 TIANKEVATCQSRDT
+1994 
-2009 MPVYLYPEAPTLRID
+2009 
-2024 TVDGSF
+2024 
-2030 VNAGLYLDGG
+2030 
-2040 SGDNYTIWSRKW
+2040 
-2052 DPYCLTDRFTGDQV
+2052 
-2066 YKKEPGAINITDKLW
+2066 
-2081 KEPAMDTL
+2081 
-2089 EFYYATAGRTIA
+2089 
-2101 GRTWDS
+2101 
-2107 PTTSDTVGYYLQDFH
+2107 
-2122 VNESP
+2122 
-2127 LSSDDFM
+2127 
-2134 PVYFDFT
+2134 
-2141 AMGTPTTKE
+2141 
-2150 IFERLIPS
+2150 
-2158 ASTASAIL
+2158 
-2166 KFDYSSQKT
+2166 
-2175 STSTRRPTGQVLS
+2175 
-2188 PFAPVQGGVIQV
+2188 
-2200 RPAIETQFMQYGVLP
+2200 
-2215 SYYSF
+2215 
-2220 EFKNTNISDGNYN
+2220 
-2233 WAFTLPQKAG
+2233 
-2243 SLDLSDLVASD
+2243 
-2254 FTNVQNIVRWKFS
+2254 FS
-2267 TQKTVVT
+2267 
-2274 TIRVGGTIIGVAEAK
+2274 
-2289 APLKPLM
+2289 
-2296 FFKVLLN
+2296 
-2303 NTTTG
+2303 
-2308 LIWH
+2308 

>member
-268 TYTGISWELKK
+268 TYTGINWELKK
-279 NGVTST
+279 NGATST

-297 ASVAWGASASGT
+297 ASVAWGTSASGT

-1155 VTDASGCTSLP
+1155 VTDAAGCTSLP

-1248 DGAGVTAVDKAVVTV
+1248 DGAGVTAVDKSVVTV

-1307 YADGAVVARDVDTY
+1307 YADGAVVTRDVDTY

-1345 ASNVAEVPLTAYP
+1345 ASNVAEVLLTAYP

-1509 GTLMAGETGK
+1509 GTLMAGE
-1519 ELVVM
+1519 
-1524 NPNETDKYHVEVECG
+1524 P
-1539 GKTGST
+1539 
-1545 AGVPT
+1545 
-1550 QLKQGTNTAPTL
+1550 
-1562 TGIDLQIPIGS
+1562 
-1573 RTALV
+1573 
-1578 VDPNGAVIT
+1578 
-1587 EWQWSP
+1587 
-1593 EDKLASGE
+1593 
-1601 STLSS
+1601 
-1606 PYTIAL
+1606 
-1612 NASQQYTVYG
+1612 
-1622 VDRNKCV
+1622 
-1629 SAPAIVNVDVIKVPD
+1629 
-1644 PADRQE
+1644 
-1650 NLMVKAWPTP
+1650 
-1660 DTVCIGNELNIYTT
+1660 
-1674 VWSSVTGDKT
+1674 
-1684 YTWMGD
+1684 
-1690 DNLNVK
+1690 
-1696 NTPGVIFN
+1696 
-1704 PTNQSLPAGTY
+1704 
-1715 TYAVIVEN
+1715 
-1723 AVGMKAVDRAIV
+1723 
-1735 TVIDGTTPTLTEQN
+1735 
-1749 PGDRCA
+1749 
-1755 GNDVVV
+1755 
-1761 KLTPSSGAEYTWIVN
+1761 
-1776 GVVDETVTGNTFTW
+1776 
-1790 PDVMDETG
+1790 
-1798 VHYNLKV
+1798 
-1805 IAKTAG
+1805 
-1811 YCRTDT
+1811 
-1817 LKIDADV
+1817 
-1824 QPGVKFEGLQIA
+1824 
-1836 DSCGQVILYSKTKE
+1836 
-1850 NANYSWSLTAGAPY
+1850 
-1864 LKTKAGG
+1864 
-1871 SADTCYVVQDMEFTT
+1871 
-1886 PSMGYT
+1886 
-1892 LKVEVTP
+1892 
-1899 NGGGCKASGQY
+1899 
-1910 TGKLYYRPTARI
+1910 
-1922 AGWNPAGEATSLSYT
+1922 
-1937 MVEKNGSETVYL
+1937 
-1949 DALNSHYTTTNSDV
+1949 
-1963 DWTALHANIPA
+1963 
-1974 ASDKKTATVRNVAVD
+1974 VRN
-1989 DSVFL
+1989 
-1994 TIANKEVATCQSRDT
+1994 
-2009 MPVYLYPEAPTLRID
+2009 
-2024 TVDGSF
+2024 
-2030 VNAGLYLDGG
+2030 
-2040 SGDNYTIWSRKW
+2040 W
-2052 DPYCLTDRFTGDQV
+2052 
-2066 YKKEPGAINITDKLW
+2066 
-2081 KEPAMDTL
+2081 
-2089 EFYYATAGRTIA
+2089 
-2101 GRTWDS
+2101 
-2107 PTTSDTVGYYLQDFH
+2107 
-2122 VNESP
+2122 
-2127 LSSDDFM
+2127 LS
-2134 PVYFDFT
+2134 
-2141 AMGTPTTKE
+2141 
-2150 IFERLIPS
+2150 
-2158 ASTASAIL
+2158 
-2166 KFDYSSQKT
+2166 
-2175 STSTRRPTGQVLS
+2175 
-2188 PFAPVQGGVIQV
+2188 
-2200 RPAIETQFMQYGVLP
+2200 
-2215 SYYSF
+2215 
-2220 EFKNTNISDGNYN
+2220 
-2233 WAFTLPQKAG
+2233 
-2243 SLDLSDLVASD
+2243 
-2254 FTNVQNIVRWKFS
+2254 
-2267 TQKTVVT
+2267 
-2274 TIRVGGTIIGVAEAK
+2274 
-2289 APLKPLM
+2289 
-2296 FFKVLLN
+2296 
-2303 NTTTG
+2303 
-2308 LIWH
+2308 